1 MTAPTPY
8 LSPEAQRGVTLLELV
23 IAVFVLAIG
32 TIAAM
37 RGISYATRV
46 VGGETPRIL
55 ATEAAL
61 NRAEE
66 LRLLGATKGG
76 TLPDQERLGPWEWHI
91 EVQEERTRAGFVQAT
106 VLTTAKGQPG
116 GRIVAIVP
124 VERTQ

>member
-1 MTAPTPY
+1 MTTRTPY
-8 LSPEAQRGVTLLELV
+8 RGPAAQRGVTLLELV

-76 TLPDQERLGPWEWHI
+76 TLPDHERLGPWDWHI
-91 EVQEERTRAGFVQAT
+91 EIEEERTRAGFVQAT
-106 VLTTAKGQPG
+106 VMTSTEGQPG

-124 VERTQ
+124 VERAQ